1 MFGSRIINTVG
12 ELKELLKQF
21 PDDKPIIMDDE
32 GNTWPPEFY
41 NWAEKEDDDT
51 NWPISIR

>member
-1 MFGSRIINTVG
+1 MG